1 MQLLLFSHLE
11 STRDTH
17 SLVLGGAQCGGI
29 DVGQVSLVSVDLILI
44 ASFLTRLL
52 LAELLHVGGSS
63 RRGHVADLLSV
74 FVPGLVF
81 HLLDLHALFV
91 SEPTH
96 ATSEIR

>member
-1 MQLLLFSHLE
+1 MQLVRPSHLE
-11 STRDTH
+11 SSRDAH
-17 SLVLGGAQCGGI
+17 CLVLGRAQRGGI
-29 DVGQVSLVSVDLILI
+29 DVSQVSLVSVDLILI